1 MATNTDLR
9 VKISA
14 DIADIKQGLGLLRGE
29 LGQIKRAAAQSAPD
43 ASAWKRSLG
52 TIREGVGN
60 LVGAF
65 VGLQAVRGIV
75 NGVMESFDRMD
86 RIDEIRQMIAMSSED
101 ISRFAYAAKFSG
113 IELDTL
119 GKAFFF
125 FQTNLSKNSGL
136 LRQLGVDAPTTA
148 GKLRQL
154 MDVFAALPDSAEKSE
169 LAATLFGKRMGGDL
183 IPLLNVG
190 TQGFDE
196 LSEAAARTGNVFSD
210 QATAGAAEF
219 NDNLDSLKGVMT
231 GVFNVAAQQLAPAM
245 AAYAGT
251 AVDSAKSS
259 EAAAEGG
266 KFLASVFKVV
276 AIGAVVVKNAVEIV
290 TTVIA
295 SMADTAIT
303 AGKMIL
309 QGLGAAFKT
318 VGATLKAYITGGPV
332 AAFSAFVDSAK
343 TNTIAYFNA
352 ARNAQHQL
360 VGNLSATRSIFL
372 SNVADIKNAFSAAF
386 ADAPADG
393 GNARRAADAAGN
405 AASDAAAK
413 GEQLRRQLAALF
425 GDGNGNG
432 DGKGG
437 GSASREAAR
446 KVIEGMAD
454 QSALALDQ
462 IKRDLDALEQ
472 RYQDGGIKLADYFA
486 QKQALQLQEIDIKI
500 AEAQADAAAAT
511 STEQQS
517 RALTEI
523 IKLQRDRAAIG
534 PAVAREQAKA
544 EREAAQATADN
555 LRQRSSAVMSQ
566 MQADMGLIDAQMASF
581 SIAPGEAETQLQA
594 IRDRSI
600 EQLKVLRGQ
609 MQAYLATLSP
619 ESAEYAAAR
628 LGLTQL
634 DTDLAQLTAQQQQYK
649 MAVADQATSSLT
661 NFFADLATGAKSF
674 KDAFKDMVLSF
685 VQGLARMAA
694 EMLAKRIIFS
704 LFPSFGGGGGGG
716 GGMPTIGPY
725 SALGNVFAPGGLRAF
740 AKGGVFAATLAG
752 ISAFAAGGAFTNRI
766 VSDPTL
772 FAFGAG
778 GQFGVMGEAGPEA
791 IMPLER
797 GPDGR
802 LGVTANGG
810 GGGLVT
816 TPIVAIGDEAVA
828 NALASA
834 AGERVVLTHVRNN
847 WTGLT
852 RG

>member
-1 MATNTDLR
+1 MASRTDLQVR
-9 VKISA
+9 ISA
-14 DIADIKQGLGLLRGE
+14 DLADIKQGLGLLRGE
-29 LGQIKRAAAQSAPD
+29 LGKVKQAAAQSAPNFGG
-43 ASAWKRSLG
+43 W
-52 TIREGVGN
+52 TEGLSRVRQMVGN
-60 LVGAF
+60 LAGAF

-196 LSEAAARTGNVFSD
+196 LSESAARTGNVFSD

-259 EAAAEGG
+259 DAAAEGG
-266 KFLASVFKVV
+266 KFLANVFKIV
-276 AIGAVVVKNAVEIV
+276 AIGAVVVKNTVEIV

-309 QGLGAAFKT
+309 EGLGAAFKT
-318 VGATLKAYITGGPV
+318 VGATLKAYITGGPI

-352 ARNAQHQL
+352 AQNAQHQL
-360 VGNLSATRSIFL
+360 AGNMAATRGLIL

-393 GNARRAADAAGN
+393 GNARRAIAATG
-405 AASDAAAK
+405 DAAADATAK
-413 GEQLRRQLAALF
+413 GEALRRLLAALF
-425 GDGNGNG
+425 GTGNGG
-432 DGKGG
+432 GADGKGN
-437 GSASREAAR
+437 AQREAAR
-446 KVIEGMAD
+446 KIIEGMAD
-454 QSALALDQ
+454 QSALTLDQ
-462 IKRDLDALEQ
+462 IDRDLKDLEQ
-472 RYQDGGIKLADYFA
+472 KYEDGKIKLADYFA
-486 QKQALQLQEIDIKI
+486 QKQALQLQAIDIKI
-500 AEAQADAAAAT
+500 AEAQADAASAT
-511 STEQQS
+511 STDQQS
-517 RALTEI
+517 RALTQI

-544 EREAAQATADN
+544 ERDAAAATAEN
-555 LRQRSSAVMSQ
+555 LRAQLGKLTSDLQ
-566 MQADMGLIDAQMASF
+566 GGTDLINMRVEVGEIS
-581 SIAPGEAETQLQA
+581 PGEGERQLQA
-594 IRDRSI
+594 LRQHSI
-600 EQLKVLRGQ
+600 EQLEELRARTV
-609 MQAYLATLSP
+609 AYLAAQQAGSP
-619 ESAEYAAAR
+619 EQQAAIA
-628 LGLTQL
+628 GLREVDMALLQ
-634 DTDLAQLTAQQQQYK
+634 AKASQQQFK
-649 MAVADQATSSLT
+649 MAIEDQAVSSLT
-661 NFFADLATGAKSF
+661 GFFDDLIDGAKSF
-674 KDAFKDMVLSF
+674 KDAFRDMVRGF
-685 VQGLARMAA
+685 LAGVAKMIAQ
-694 EMLAKRIIFS
+694 ELALRAIKSIMYAW
-704 LFPSFGGGGGGG
+704 GGGASPSADGNAFGSGGQMG
-716 GGMPTIGPY
+716 
-725 SALGNVFAPGGLRAF
+725 F
-740 AKGGVFAATLAG
+740 AKGGVFAGALAG
-752 ISAFAAGGAFTNRI
+752 LTAFAAGGAFTNSI

-772 FAFGAG
+772 FAFGRG

-810 GGGLVT
+810 GGGIVT